1 MPESL
6 QEEIRS
12 LSESFWSERD
22 PEGRAFAPLADAYLR
37 SGEVEKAEQI
47 VREGLGRHPDFA
59 TGHLVAA
66 RIARAR
72 GDVAQAREHAERV
85 LALDAGN
92 ALARIERAAASVRE
106 GDDSAAVADLRS
118 AIRVAPGGV
127 EAFAGLVASA
137 LAPELDELTGT
148 AVAQHTG
155 ETGGEARSLEDAT
168 GGARPTG
175 ADEDPAEVSPG
186 DGSFVTRTM
195 GDLYASQGLT
205 ERAVEVY
212 EQLVRADPENA
223 ELAARLDALEAAP
236 PSGPPAGRSGSPDE
250 APVDVEPLP
259 GEVPGEA
266 AAAGELAG
274 VAEPDL
280 PIADHVEE
288 LLAWVPSAAS
298 AEDTGP
304 GAGTRPATIE
314 DPGGEAG
321 AARVHTGDGALGASP
336 EPLTPS
342 GQQDTEAEEEEGMD
356 EFTRWL
362 KGLQS

>member
-6 QEEIRS
+6 QEEIRI
-12 LSESFWSERD
+12 LCESFWSERD
-22 PEGRAFAPLADAYLR
+22 PEGRAFAPLADVYLR
-37 SGEVEKAEQI
+37 SGEVEKAEQL
-47 VREGLGRHPDFA
+47 VREGLERHPDFA

-72 GDVAQAREHAERV
+72 GDVAQTREHAERV

-127 EAFAGLVASA
+127 EALPGLVASA
-137 LAPELDELTGT
+137 AAPELDELTGT

-168 GGARPTG
+168 GEARPTG
-175 ADEDPAEVSPG
+175 ADEEPAEVSSS

-223 ELAARLDALEAAP
+223 ELAATLNALEVAP
-236 PSGPPAGRSGSPDE
+236 PSGPPPGRSGSPME
-250 APVDVEPLP
+250 APVDVEPP
-259 GEVPGEA
+259 PGEA
-266 AAAGELAG
+266 AASGELAA
-274 VAEPDL
+274 VAEPDP

-288 LLAWVPSAAS
+288 LLAWVPGDAS
-298 AEDTGP
+298 AEGTGP
-304 GAGTRPATIE
+304 GADMRPATIE

-321 AARVHTGDGALGASP
+321 AARVHTGDGAPGVSP
-336 EPLTPS
+336 EPPTPS
-342 GQQDTEAEEEEGMD
+342 GQRDTEAEGTD